1 MLLTD
6 GNPRA
11 VRVDNASDGVVPAGG
26 ATAPGKFK
34 ELDSS
39 NAPVAGEEDLLPVIG
54 ADPQTFAPC
63 VADDDVRDLG
73 AVRDFTVLDHDATR
87 FARRPSM

>member
-1 MLLTD
+1 MLLTN

-11 VRVDNASDGVVPAGG
+11 VRVDDASDGVVPTAGT
-26 ATAPGKFK
+26 TAPGGFK

-39 NAPVAGEEDLLPVIG
+39 NAPVACEEDLLPVSG

-63 VADDDVRDLG
+63 VADDDARDLG
-73 AVRDFTVLDHDATR
+73 AARDFTVQDHDAIR